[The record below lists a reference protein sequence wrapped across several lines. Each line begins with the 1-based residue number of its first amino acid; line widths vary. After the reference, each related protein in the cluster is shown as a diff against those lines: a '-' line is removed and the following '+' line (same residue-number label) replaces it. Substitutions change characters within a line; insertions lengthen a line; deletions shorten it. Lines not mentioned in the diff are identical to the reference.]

1 MLNNRYLTYSDVKN
15 KNPYRFFAEKHG
27 MSELAITF
35 VITLCNEH
43 GATKTH
49 QIVAELA
56 GNPKL
61 SIRDIRYITKVVAL
75 HNELLS
81 VLKYGGTI
89 TEQGIAGRKNFD
101 PDIIDTVGEVSRV
114 RGTYRELIFRRA

>member
-1 MLNNRYLTYSDVKN
+1 MQYRYLTYQDVN
-15 KNPYRFFAEKHG
+15 TKNPYRFFADKHG
-27 MSELAITF
+27 MSEMAINF
-35 VITLCNEH
+35 VISLCNEH

-56 GNPKL
+56 GTPKL

-75 HNELLS
+75 HNELVS
-81 VLKYGGTI
+81 ILKHGGTI

-101 PDIIDTVGEVSRV
+101 PDIIETIDEVSRV